1 MRPQILQSVALT
13 NDANGIFE
21 DQTLAGSGAL
31 TLNGALVSGGI
42 AYLYGPTSTTKYA
55 QKVSIEGTGNN
66 SGISATI
73 VGTGAGG
80 DALTEVLT
88 LANNGTAT
96 TTGYFRTVSSVTVS
110 GAVTGNIEGGFLST
124 NGAVSATMIHDRQQ
138 LPFNLSCTVALSSGA
153 SLTYTVQHS
162 PDNPHDNYGTSN
174 YSSSATW
181 IAGAG
186 LTSQTGTLD
195 GNIAFPTYATRLLIS
210 AYTSGT
216 AKYTAIQ
223 GNPY

>member
-1 MRPQILQSVALT
+1 MRPQIIQSVALT
-13 NDANGIFE
+13 NDANGVFQ
-21 DQTLAGSGAL
+21 DQTTAGAAFLDLDGD
-31 TLNGALVSGGI
+31 LVSGGV
-42 AYLYGPTSTTKYA
+42 AYLYGPTSTTRFA
-55 QKVSIEGTGNN
+55 QKVSIEGTGTNAAFT
-66 SGISATI
+66 ATI

-88 LANNGTAT
+88 LVNNGTAT
-96 TTGYFRTVSSVTVS
+96 TTGYFRTVSSIYVD
-110 GAVTGNIEGGFLST
+110 GNIDGNIEGGFLST
-124 NGAVSATMIHDRQQ
+124 NGAVSATLIHDRQQ

-153 SLTYTVQHS
+153 SMTYTLQHS
-162 PDNPHDNYGTSN
+162 PDNPHDNYSPSN

-181 IAGAG
+181 IATTG
-186 LTSQTGTLD
+186 LSAQTGTLD
-195 GNIAFPTYATRLLIS
+195 SNIAYPTYATRLLIS